1 MVQGTTKSEDMVG
14 ACTGR
19 AFERLL
25 GYVDFE
31 AFSTDDC
38 ESLAQE
44 STKFSLPICMCHS
57 PSELE
62 IQMFEILSES
72 IQTNN
77 RNDVSQAIKAFADL
91 VSSCKN
97 SDEPPKEQMR
107 QLEKAEE
114 SVDALVYRIYNME
127 DKGVGQLSENDEEL
141 LETSKDKAN
150 KLKRTLAMQI
160 RFATK

>member
-1 MVQGTTKSEDMVG
+1 
-14 ACTGR
+14 
-19 AFERLL
+19 
-25 GYVDFE
+25 
-31 AFSTDDC
+31 
-38 ESLAQE
+38 
-44 STKFSLPICMCHS
+44 
-57 PSELE
+57 
-62 IQMFEILSES
+62 MFEILSES